1 MEMFSQTYLTDIIER
16 YKIKND
22 EELEMLLDFIKITI
36 FAI

>member
-22 EELEMLLDFIKITI
+22 EEQEMLLDL
-36 FAI
+36 